1 MHRPRPIR
9 LAEPILKAVAFCL
22 ALLLVGPAWAAEGE
36 AGRSL
41 QLEVS
46 INGQPT
52 KLITP
57 FTDVAGKGLVTTR
70 GELAELYIKPPGN
83 GAADEPIALSSIPG
97 LRYELNEN
105 TQSVNLIVGDAVRLR
120 RTYDAASGGPPP
132 TAGTA
137 DYGFVTNYNVFS
149 SATQSLNAAYA
160 PYFTG
165 TNVSLDNRLITPY
178 GVLSQTAIVGPNLAG
193 NTETLRLE
201 TFATKV
207 DPENLRT
214 YRIGDAVTGGLSWT
228 HPIRIAGAQLQH
240 DYSFRPDLITA
251 SLPSVS
257 GSAAVPSTVDVYIN
271 NVRTISQQVGAG
283 PYQINNLPIYSGS
296 GDARVVIRDASG
308 KETTTNLSFF
318 STPRLLREGVYES
331 SVEVGVPRLR
341 YGIVSDDYEA
351 QAVGAATLRMGML
364 DWLTAEAH
372 AEGGLGLANGGV
384 GLVAKIAT
392 AGIVNL
398 AVSGSASKDRNGL
411 QTYGSFDSKVGP
423 VSFHASSQRALG
435 GYDDLAAATARLRPS
450 VYGSTSSGLGTAI
463 AGSLLSIKQI
473 RSLDGVS
480 FSVPIEFDKS
490 NISTSFLQAKTE
502 DGKSSRIAT
511 LTYSRPLFVD
521 ANFYATAFHDFADAK
536 ATGVFVGITMPL
548 GKTRA
553 APLVGQNAVAST
565 NYQSSQQGHAITTDV
580 VSSSDNTVGS
590 WGWRIRD
597 SEGTT
602 PYREAGISH
611 RTAIARLDANVRE
624 QGDGLVG
631 RFQADGAVVAMGG
644 NVYFSN
650 RIEDGFGVVS
660 AGAPG
665 VKVAQDNRYVGV
677 TDDEGKL
684 LVPNLRSHHANRI
697 TIDPANLPIDAEV
710 DRTVQTV
717 TPAFRSGVY
726 VDFKVNTS
734 VQAAIVTFK
743 KADGEV
749 VPAGSEVSLP
759 GDKAPHVVGYD
770 GQIYLN
776 NLAAKNTVTI
786 KLVDGASC
794 SASFDYVFKKGEQS
808 AIGPVVCQ

>member
-1 MHRPRPIR
+1 MRRPRPIR

-22 ALLLVGPAWAAEGE
+22 ALLVAGPAWAAEGE

-70 GELAELYIKPPGN
+70 GELAELYIKPPGT
-83 GAADEPIALSSIPG
+83 GAADEPVVLSSIPG

-105 TQSVNLIVGDAVRLR
+105 AQSVNLIVGDGVRLR
-120 RTYDAASGGPPP
+120 RTYDASSGGPPP

-137 DYGFVTNYNVFS
+137 NYGFVTNYNVFS
-149 SATQSLNAAYA
+149 TASQNLNTAYA
-160 PYFTG
+160 PYFSG

-178 GVLSQTAIVGPNLAG
+178 GVLNQTAIVGPNVTG
-193 NTETLRLE
+193 NTDTLRLD
-201 TFATKV
+201 TYAIKV
-207 DPENLRT
+207 DPESLRT
-214 YRIGDAVTGGLSWT
+214 YRLGDAVTGGLSWT
-228 HPIRIAGAQLQH
+228 HPIRFAGAQLQH

-251 SLPSVS
+251 SLPSIS

-271 NVRTISQQVGAG
+271 NVRSISQQVGTG
-283 PYQINNLPIYSGS
+283 PYQISNLPIYSGS

-308 KETTTNLSFF
+308 KETTTSLSFF

-372 AEGGLGLANGGV
+372 TEGGLGLANGGV
-384 GLVAKIAT
+384 GVVAKIAT

-398 AVSGSASKDRNGL
+398 AVSGSTSKDRSGL
-411 QTYGSFDSKVGP
+411 QTYGSFDTKVGP
-423 VSFHASSQRALG
+423 VSFHVSSLRALG
-435 GYDDLAAATARLRPS
+435 GYDDLAAATSRLRPS
-450 VYGSTSSGLGTAI
+450 VYGSSSGLGTAI
-463 AGSLLSIKQI
+463 AGTLLSTKQI

-480 FSVPIEFDKS
+480 FSVPLEFDNS
-490 NISTSFLQAKTE
+490 NVSASFLQAKTD
-502 DGKSSRIAT
+502 DGQSSRIAT
-511 LTYSRPLFVD
+511 VTYSRPLFVD
-521 ANFYATAFHDFADAK
+521 ANFYATAFRDFADAK
-536 ATGVFVGITMPL
+536 ATGIFVGVSMPL

-553 APLVGQNAVAST
+553 APLVGQNAIAST
-565 NYQSSQQGHAITTDV
+565 NYQSSQQGRAITTDV
-580 VSSSDNTVGS
+580 ISSGDNTVGS
-590 WGWRIRD
+590 WGWRVRD
-597 SEGTT
+597 SEGTS

-611 RTAIARLDANVRE
+611 RTPIARLDANIRE

-631 RFQADGAVVAMGG
+631 RFQADGAIVAMGG
-644 NVYFSN
+644 DVYFAN
-650 RIEDGFGVVS
+650 RIEDGFGVVN

-665 VKVAQDNRYVGV
+665 VKVMQDNRIVGV
-677 TDDEGKL
+677 TDDKGKL
-684 LVPNLRSHHANRI
+684 LVPSLRSHRANRI
-697 TIDPANLPIDAEV
+697 SIDPTNLPIDAEV
-710 DRTVQTV
+710 DRTAQVV

-726 VDFKVNTS
+726 VDFKVNTT

-743 KADGEV
+743 KADGEF

-759 GDKAPHVVGYD
+759 GDKAPRVVGYD

-776 NLAAKNTVTI
+776 NLAANNVATI
-786 KLVDGASC
+786 KLVDGNSC